1 VTRRGNPPEIVT
13 ALLELDARDKTFFEH
28 REKLDVLAA
37 RMTTPIRTVSVS
49 TDDEHNTYSL
59 DVEDRSHGYP
69 RVFHFGVEFVSSGE
83 YRTLA
88 AAYREIQEVTF
99 PVVVRALTAAVDAA
113 TEEAGADEAVETG
126 ARRPGGGRPRHPWP
140 QGSRRDAR
148 QPRRVS
154 SSSSSP
160 PARRAWP

>member
-1 VTRRGNPPEIVT
+1 MIAYRKLLQIVTRRGNPPEIVT

-49 TDDEHNTYSL
+49 KDEEHNTYSL

-99 PVVVRALTAAVDAA
+99 PVVVRATDVPPWTRQPRRLARTKPLRP
-113 TEEAGADEAVETG
+113 G
-126 ARRPGGGRPRHPWP
+126 ARRPRRRP
-140 QGSRRDAR
+140 
-148 QPRRVS
+148 
-154 SSSSSP
+154 P
-160 PARRAWP
+160 PAPVAARKPT